1 MGTSIKK
8 PYAVLL
14 LLLSTG
20 VIILL
25 TIFKANFNKWLDV
38 TASRST
44 IMTSQ
49 WMKADYQQVTL
60 YNETTAD
67 SSGSVLIMNGSLFSP
82 ELNTV
87 SILNQ
92 YQDSASTNLN
102 ESLAKDMY
110 KCSLAMGV
118 SPGVLEAKRDKIN
131 LIASRASHLL
141 NVFWEIV
148 PKNYLPRLKNPCWY
162 PSNRTSQKLYCLPYF
177 LLPGVPK
184 SGTTTLHHVL
194 SQHPQIVAPT
204 GPIAG
209 GKEPQWWH
217 KIPLDMSR
225 DGLKDYTVHYLK
237 NFRTIADRINSTDGE
252 GIVTYDA
259 SQTMLIDVQDYS
271 FSIDNEDY
279 CAMAAMISRVL
290 PTTKIVIIMREPVAR
305 AYSQFL
311 YLHGSSSKWSKEM
324 KKNTSLYFHN
334 HIQAAVKDFDK
345 CLTQNRSI
353 YECTNEVRTDRQA
366 LHLWLGT
373 GIYYIYL
380 LKWMQFWPRE
390 NFLFLKT
397 ESMAE
402 NPFSILND
410 ITRFLSL
417 DPVSKETALKW
428 FSKKINAQH
437 NLPKTQ
443 DSEMLSTTKQIL
455 ERFYAPYNERLER
468 LIGITWTYQNS
479 SSLFT

>member
-1 MGTSIKK
+1 
-8 PYAVLL
+8 
-14 LLLSTG
+14 
-20 VIILL
+20 
-25 TIFKANFNKWLDV
+25 
-38 TASRST
+38 
-44 IMTSQ
+44 
-49 WMKADYQQVTL
+49 
-60 YNETTAD
+60 
-67 SSGSVLIMNGSLFSP
+67 
-82 ELNTV
+82 
-87 SILNQ
+87 
-92 YQDSASTNLN
+92 
-102 ESLAKDMY
+102 MY

-131 LIASRASHLL
+131 LLAKDASYFLTIL
-141 NVFWEIV
+141 WEVV
-148 PKNYLPRLKNPCWY
+148 PKKHLSNLKNPCWY
-162 PSNRTSQKLYCLPYF
+162 SNERSFLGWTNRVLKCLPYF

-217 KIPLDMSR
+217 KLPLNATHNR
-225 DGLKDYTVHYLK
+225 LKILTSSYLS
-237 NFRTIADRINSTDGE
+237 NFNIAASTIDSE
-252 GIVTYDA
+252 GREGTITYDA

-311 YLHGSSSKWSKEM
+311 YLHGSSSRWPKEM
-324 KKNTSLYFHN
+324 KKNTSLYFHK

-353 YECTNEVRTDRQA
+353 YECTNEVRTDRKA
-366 LHLWLGT
+366 PKFWLGT

-380 LKWMQFWPRE
+380 LKWMQFWPQE

-402 NPFSILND
+402 NPFSVLHD
-410 ITRFLSL
+410 ITKFLSL
-417 DPVSKETALKW
+417 DLVSKETALKW

-437 NLPKTQ
+437 NLPTTK
-443 DSEMLSTTKQIL
+443 DSEMLSTTRHIL
-455 ERFYAPYNERLER
+455 ERFYSPYNERLER
-468 LIGITWTYQNS
+468 LIGITWKY
-479 SSLFT
+479 

>member
-1 MGTSIKK
+1 MIKK
-8 PYAVLL
+8 LNAVLPL
-14 LLLSTG
+14 G
-20 VIILL
+20 VIIAVVIIVRTNSGLDSARDVKL
-25 TIFKANFNKWLDV
+25 TFLRPTTELEGNNLKQQHIKLIELVPDKASHH
-38 TASRST
+38 APST
-44 IMTSQ
+44 
-49 WMKADYQQVTL
+49 L
-60 YNETTAD
+60 
-67 SSGSVLIMNGSLFSP
+67 
-82 ELNTV
+82 ELNSV
-87 SILNQ
+87 SSTSHHVDNVSVELNK
-92 YQDSASTNLN
+92 SIAN
-102 ESLAKDMY
+102 DMY

-118 SPGVLEAKRDKIN
+118 SPSVLEAKRDKIN
-131 LIASRASHLL
+131 LIASRASHFL
-141 NVFWEIV
+141 NAFWEVV

-225 DGLKDYTVHYLK
+225 DGLKDYTIRYLK
-237 NFRTIADRINSTDGE
+237 NFTTIADRITSTDGE

-259 SQTMLIDVQDYS
+259 SQTMLIDVKDYS

-311 YLHGSSSKWSKEM
+311 FLHGNSSRWPKEM
-324 KKNTSLYFHN
+324 KKNTSLYFHK
-334 HIQAAVKDFDK
+334 HIQVAVQDFDK
-345 CLTQNRSI
+345 CLKQNSI

-366 LHLWLGT
+366 LKFWLGT
-373 GIYYIYL
+373 GNYYIYL

-402 NPFSILND
+402 NPFSVLND
-410 ITRFLSL
+410 ITKFLSL
-417 DPVSKETALKW
+417 DPVSKKTALKW

-443 DSEMLSTTKQIL
+443 GSEMLSTTKQIL
-455 ERFYAPYNERLER
+455 ERFYSPYNERLER
-468 LIGITWTYQNS
+468 LVGITWKYQNS
-479 SSLFT
+479 SSLLT